1 MLAMEETTEKA
12 EYMVLHG
19 GGRGNGT
26 GSRVK
31 GTAYIGDR
39 GNGTTDCPKIIP
51 QTVERKWRGKRY
63 PTIHPN

>member
-12 EYMVLHG
+12 EYMVHG

-31 GTAYIGDR
+31 GDR